1 MEIWINKPLI
11 KRNER
16 SRTFQG
22 GVTIKAQKCAGR
34 KARAFA
40 GVVAA
45 PLQQRGN
52 PSAPSPSNSAYKRP
66 HFFLF
71 FLQPEATAFRSFLS
85 SPVINSVLCFPFFS
99 GKPEK
104 RNRERWN

>member
-1 MEIWINKPLI
+1 MKVKDPPKKRVKEMEIWINKPLI

-66 HFFLF
+66 
-71 FLQPEATAFRSFLS
+71 T
-85 SPVINSVLCFPFFS
+85 FS
-99 GKPEK
+99 LLPST
-104 RNRERWN
+104 